1 MAALA
6 FQTKAKRLACT
17 TVSFRLRLRL
27 QSDRLRVSLSI
38 SEAAL
43 LLFQTFESFTR
54 PFPLASCG
62 CPPRHGRAP
71 FPWRVPPS
79 PGQLLP
85 NPS

>member
-54 PFPLASCG
+54 
-62 CPPRHGRAP
+62 
-71 FPWRVPPS
+71 
-79 PGQLLP
+79 
-85 NPS
+85 